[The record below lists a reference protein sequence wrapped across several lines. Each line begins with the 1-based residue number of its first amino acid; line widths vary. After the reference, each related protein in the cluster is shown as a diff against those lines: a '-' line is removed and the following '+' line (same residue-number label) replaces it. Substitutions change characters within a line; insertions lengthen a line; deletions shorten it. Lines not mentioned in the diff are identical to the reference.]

1 MEIFP
6 GKVVALDRAGSV
18 EVSTVE
24 LPRLP
29 GDDRVVF
36 ETCLFHDDDY
46 SEVERQYFTREQ
58 ALAGHQEILSELKA
72 HVAKKQQS

>member
-29 GDDRVVF
+29 GDDQIVF
-36 ETCLFHDDDY
+36 ETCLFHDDGL
-46 SEVERQYFTREQ
+46 SEVVEQYETLEE
-58 ALAGHQEILSELKA
+58 AVEIHKKILADIQA
-72 HVAKKQQS
+72 HVVKKQQS